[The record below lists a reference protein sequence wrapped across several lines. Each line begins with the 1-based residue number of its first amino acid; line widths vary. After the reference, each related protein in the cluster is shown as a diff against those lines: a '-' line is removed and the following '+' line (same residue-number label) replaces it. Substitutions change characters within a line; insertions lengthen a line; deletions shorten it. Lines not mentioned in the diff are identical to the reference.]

1 MTSVLFSLPISSIAF
16 GFPFLFE
23 ICSRVKYTFI
33 MAQFYDIG
41 VIHKWRKEYFD
52 KYFTLDPYWLRF
64 F

>member
-16 GFPFLFE
+16 NFPFLFE
-23 ICSRVKYTFI
+23 ICSRVIYTFI

-41 VIHKWRKEYFD
+41 VIHKWRNEYFD